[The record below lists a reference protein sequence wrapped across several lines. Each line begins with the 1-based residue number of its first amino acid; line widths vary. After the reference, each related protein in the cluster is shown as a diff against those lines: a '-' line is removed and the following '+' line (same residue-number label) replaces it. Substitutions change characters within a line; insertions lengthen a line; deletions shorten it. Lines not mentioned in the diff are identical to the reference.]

1 MLNINKSIGS
11 PSRIRKFCE
20 KPYISPAYLCG
31 KNKRAIGMDELRTLI
46 VYVIGAIFTLLTP
59 IHNFMV
65 AMLILFGINF
75 LFGLIAARVCKEEW
89 DTKKALLFFVYVA
102 VFLTI
107 ACTAFI
113 IGHYMNN
120 EEQAIAVVKI
130 LCYMAVYIFGTNIF
144 RNLRGIVS
152 KNTAWYK
159 LFDLCYY
166 VLSVKFIERFDFV
179 KKWQEERNNTENEGK
194 TILDKDD
201 N

>member
-1 MLNINKSIGS
+1 MYGLAYRNFVKNRMPFLSIFVAKIINSI
-11 PSRIRKFCE
+11 E
-20 KPYISPAYLCG
+20 
-31 KNKRAIGMDELRTLI
+31 MDELRTLI
-46 VYVIGAIFTLLTP
+46 VYVVGAIFTLLTP

-75 LFGLIAARVCKEEW
+75 MFGLIAARVCKEEW
-89 DTKKALLFFVYVA
+89 STKKALLFFVYVA

-194 TILDKDD
+194 TILDKDIS
-201 N
+201 

>member
-1 MLNINKSIGS
+1 MYGLAYRNFVKNRMPFLSIFVAKIINSI
-11 PSRIRKFCE
+11 E
-20 KPYISPAYLCG
+20 
-31 KNKRAIGMDELRTLI
+31 MDELRTLI
-46 VYVIGAIFTLLTP
+46 VYVVGAIFTLLTP

-75 LFGLIAARVCKEEW
+75 MFGLIAARVCKEEW
-89 DTKKALLFFVYVA
+89 STKKALLFFVYVA

-152 KNTAWYK
+152 KNTTWYK

-194 TILDKDD
+194 TILDKDIS
-201 N
+201 